1 MKYLITGATGF
12 IGPHLVRKLVNAGHT
27 CRCLVR
33 NSSKTESLKKLGAEL
48 VEGDIT
54 REDTLVGIA
63 DGMDRVIHMA
73 TLGHMSNY
81 TTTESMFEAVNVQ
94 GTRNVMREALRG
106 GVERV
111 VHCSSTAAMGICADI
126 PADETSQCNPLHP
139 YGRSKRRA
147 EKAILA
153 MVGKQKL
160 PAVMVRFSLVYGPG
174 EPRDLLK
181 LARLTKKGLLP
192 KIGNRPKLTPLIYM
206 DDALNGL
213 LLAAEKGRAGEIY
226 LITNREPLP
235 FDDILN
241 ILQQALGVS
250 RTPIYV
256 PEWAALFGAAV
267 LEKVFSLIKTPPP
280 VTRSNIKST
289 LADRVFSIE
298 KARADLGFD
307 PRMDPKIGLAK
318 TAIWY
323 QENGWL

>member
-12 IGPHLVRKLVNAGHT
+12 IGPHLIKKLVAEGRF

-33 NSSKTESLKKLGAEL
+33 NSSKTEPLKKLGAEL

-54 REDTLVGIA
+54 RADTLLGIA
-63 DGMDRVIHMA
+63 GGMDRVIHMA

-81 TTTESMFEAVNVQ
+81 TTTESMFETVNVQ
-94 GTRNVMREALRG
+94 GTKNVMQEALRG

-111 VHCSSTAAMGICADI
+111 VHCSSTAAMGICSDI
-126 PADETSQCNPLHP
+126 PADETSKCYPLHP

-153 MVGKQKL
+153 MVAGQRL

-174 EPRDLLK
+174 EPRDVLK
-181 LARLTKKGLLP
+181 LARLAKKGLFL

-206 DDALNGL
+206 DDAINGL

-235 FDDILN
+235 FDEIFK
-241 ILQQALGVS
+241 ILQEALGVS
-250 RTPIYV
+250 GIPLYV
-256 PEWAALFGAAV
+256 PEWVALFGAAV
-267 LEKVFSLIKTPPP
+267 LEKVFSLIKKNPP
-280 VTRSNIKST
+280 VARSNIKST

-298 KARADLGFD
+298 KASADLGFD

-323 QENGWL
+323 KENGWL